1 MNLRHIK
8 LILKREYVQRI
19 KSPGFII
26 GTILGVL
33 SIAAL
38 SFLPALLSLLD
49 QQGTLDV
56 AVVDPRG
63 LVYRYLPQDG
73 GEPTPTP
80 IATSPLSQAPQ
91 PLSSGVNFI
100 NAGTTSPADLSAQ
113 VKAETIDAYLIVQGE
128 RASDVS
134 FTYHG
139 KERPSSVVSARLLG
153 LLSAAASQARFAESG
168 ISAEQASALFAQPG
182 FKIEPIVDGSIRDEE
197 TYAQSAALAYVLLIF
212 LYGTMLMYGIQ
223 VAMGVVEEKSSRVM
237 EVLITAVQPLDLMIG
252 KVLGV
257 GLVGL
262 TQYGTWVGLG
272 LVTIL
277 VSGALGGGSLGQSV
291 DVAAVPPA
299 TLFFFLIFFVLGY
312 LLFASIYAAL
322 GSLVN
327 RTEDVNSV
335 TTPVTI
341 IMVGTYLLSIYS
353 LGNADA
359 DLVRWLSFVPFFTP
373 MLMFIRV
380 ALSNPAW
387 WELLISVVLLA
398 LSSLFFAWVA
408 AKIYR
413 VGVLLYGK
421 RPSFR
426 EVGRL
431 LRSS

>member
-100 NAGTTSPADLSAQ
+100 NVGTTSPADLSTQ

-168 ISAEQASALFAQPG
+168 ISAEQASALFAQPD

-237 EVLITAVQPLDLMIG
+237 EVLITAVQPFELMIG

-262 TQYGTWVGLG
+262 TQYSAWVGLG
-272 LVTIL
+272 LITIL
-277 VSGALGGGSLGQSV
+277 VSGALSGGSSGQGI
-291 DVAAVPPA
+291 DVAAVPA
-299 TLFFFLIFFVLGY
+299 TTLYFFLIFFVLGY

-327 RTEDVNSV
+327 RTEDVNSI

>member
-1 MNLRHIK
+1 MNVRHIK
-8 LILKREYVQRI
+8 LIVKREYFQRI

-26 GTILGVL
+26 GTVLGVI

-38 SFLPALLSLLD
+38 AFLPTMLAFLEE
-49 QQGTLDV
+49 QGTLRV
-56 AVVDPRG
+56 AVVDPHG
-63 LVYRYLPQDG
+63 LVYKYLPRDSTG
-73 GEPTPTP
+73 PTPTP
-80 IATSPLSQAPQ
+80 TPASSLSQEPQ
-91 PLSSGVNFI
+91 PLSSGVAFSDASAANP
-100 NAGTTSPADLSAQ
+100 TELSKQ
-113 VKAETIDAYLIVQGE
+113 VTKGDIDAYILVGGQK
-128 RASDVS
+128 ASEIS

-139 KERPSSVVSARLLG
+139 KERPSSVASAKLLAI
-153 LLSAAASQARFAESG
+153 LSAAAGQARLAESG
-168 ISAEQASALFAQPG
+168 ITPQEATALFAQPE
-182 FKIEPIVDGSIRDEE
+182 FKIEPIVDGSIRDEKS
-197 TYAQSAALAYVLLIF
+197 YAQSAALAYVLLIF
-212 LYGTMLMYGIQ
+212 LYATMLMYGIQ

-237 EVLITAVQPLDLMIG
+237 EVLITAVRPIELMIG

-262 TQYGTWVGLG
+262 TQYGTWVALG
-272 LVTIL
+272 LVTIIL
-277 VSGALGGGSLGQSV
+277 SNMLGGDQAGPSI
-291 DVAAVPPA
+291 DVAAVPPM
-299 TLFFFLIFFVLGY
+299 TLLFFLVFFVLGY

-327 RTEDVNSV
+327 RSEEVNSI

-353 LGNADA
+353 LGNADSE
-359 DLVRWLSFVPFFTP
+359 LVRWLSFVPFFTP

-431 LRSS
+431 LRSP

>member
-1 MNLRHIK
+1 MNLRHIR

-49 QQGTLDV
+49 EQGTLDV
-56 AVVDPRG
+56 AVVDPNG
-63 LVYRYLPQDG
+63 LVYRYLPQES

-91 PLSSGVNFI
+91 PLSSGVNFS

-113 VKAETIDAYLIVQGE
+113 VKDDTIDAYLIVHGE

-134 FTYHG
+134 FSYHG
-139 KERPSSVVSARLLG
+139 KERPGTTTSAQLLA
-153 LLSAAASQARFAESG
+153 LLSAAATQARFAESG
-168 ISAEQASALFAQPG
+168 ISADQASALFAQAD

-197 TYAQSAALAYVLLIF
+197 SYAQSAALAYVLLIF
-212 LYGTMLMYGIQ
+212 LYGTMLIYGIQ

-237 EVLITAVQPLDLMIG
+237 ELLITAVQPLELMIG

-272 LVTIL
+272 LVTLLI
-277 VSGALGGGSLGQSV
+277 SGTLGGSPGQNI
-291 DVAAVPPA
+291 DVAAVPA
-299 TLFFFLIFFVLGY
+299 TTLFFFLLFFVLGY

-353 LGNADA
+353 LGNADS

-398 LSSLFFAWVA
+398 LSSLFFAWIA